1 MVRGLEDRL
10 VNMIIYAIL
19 AVVAVAAVFPMMY
32 VLSVSLTPYTEVLLN
47 GGYVI
52 IPKSI
57 TFEAYKHLLTESD
70 LPKAFSVT
78 VFLTTV
84 GSFINLVGIMSM
96 AYPLS
101 RRNLPGRSFWLL
113 YIFFTMLFSGG
124 LIPTY
129 LIVKSLGLVNTVWAM
144 IIPGAIV
151 TFHVLIMKTFFENI
165 PAELFESARLD
176 GAKELRILGQ
186 IVIPLSMPVIMTIA
200 LFNMV
205 SHWNTFF
212 SAILYV
218 TDRALHPLQV
228 VVRRMLLETTQDQL
242 SSTQQMVPT
251 VTLQMAAVVLVSLP
265 MIAVYPFIQKHF
277 TKGMLVGSIKG

>member
-1 MVRGLEDRL
+1 
-10 VNMIIYAIL
+10 
-19 AVVAVAAVFPMMY
+19 
-32 VLSVSLTPYTEVLLN
+32 
-47 GGYVI
+47 
-52 IPKSI
+52 
-57 TFEAYKHLLTESD
+57 
-70 LPKAFSVT
+70 
-78 VFLTTV
+78 
-84 GSFINLVGIMSM
+84 M

-129 LIVKSLGLVNTVWAM
+129 LVVKNLGLVNTVWAM

-186 IVIPLSMPVIMTIA
+186 IVIPLSLPVIMTIA

-212 SAILYV
+212 SAVLYV
-218 TDRALHPLQV
+218 TDRTLHPLQV

-242 SSTQQMVPT
+242 TSTQQMVPT

>member
-1 MVRGLEDRL
+1 MVRGAEDRL
-10 VNMIIYAIL
+10 INGIVYTLLL
-19 AVVAVAAVFPMMY
+19 AVGLTAVFPMLY
-32 VLSVSLTPYTEVLLN
+32 VVAVSLTPYAELLKN

-52 IPKSI
+52 IPKAI
-57 TFEAYKHLLTESD
+57 TFEAYRHLLADSD
-70 LPKAFSVT
+70 LPRAFGVT

-84 GSFINLVGIMSM
+84 GSVINLIGITSM

-101 RRNLPGRSFWLL
+101 RRQLPGRSFWLM

-129 LIVKSLGLVNTVWAM
+129 LIVKQTGLVNTVWAM

-165 PAELFESARLD
+165 PSELFESARID
-176 GAKELRILGQ
+176 GARELRILLSL
-186 IVIPLSMPVIMTIA
+186 VVPLSLPVILTIA

-212 SAILYV
+212 NAIMYV
-218 TDRALHPLQV
+218 TDTTLHPLQV
-228 VVRRMLLETTQDQL
+228 VVRRMLLETAQDQNA
-242 SSTQQMVPT
+242 SADQVVPT
-251 VTLQMAAVVLVSLP
+251 VTLKMAAVVLVSLP
-265 MIAVYPFIQKHF
+265 MIVVYPFIQKHF
-277 TKGMLVGSIKG
+277 TKGMMIGAIKG

>member
-1 MVRGLEDRL
+1 MVRGLEDRIVNAL
-10 VNMIIYAIL
+10 VYAIL
-19 AVVAVAAVFPMMY
+19 AAVAVAAIFPMMY
-32 VLSVSLTPYTEVLLN
+32 VVAVSITPYTEVLRN

-57 TFEAYKHLLTESD
+57 TLEAYKHLLVESE
-70 LPKAFSVT
+70 LPNAFGVT
-78 VFLTTV
+78 IFLATV
-84 GSFINLVGIMSM
+84 GSFINLAGIMSM

-129 LIVKSLGLVNTVWAM
+129 LVVKSLGLVNTVWAM

-176 GAKELRILGQ
+176 GAKELRILAQ
-186 IVIPLSMPVIMTIA
+186 LVIPLSLPVIMTIA

-212 SAILYV
+212 TAVLYV
-218 TDRALHPLQV
+218 TDRTLQPLQV

-242 SSTQQMVPT
+242 TSTQQMVPT
-251 VTLQMAAVVLVSLP
+251 VTLQMAAVVMVSLP